1 MTPLRMSALDPL
13 RILIVEDDPL
23 VRADLADCLQ
33 EAGYQVVGEA
43 GTQHQ
48 ALTVL
53 SATEPDLVLLDIHLE
68 SGQEGIEIAREM
80 NARYL
85 IPFIYLTAL
94 IDDKTLTDV
103 SDTLPAGFVV
113 KPFDEGRLKAAIEI
127 ARRTYY
133 AVLEPHWRRQEDIFS
148 DLPEP
153 LTRRETELLGLLC
166 QGKTYRHMAEE
177 LFVSINTVKT
187 HLKNLY
193 LKLQVRN
200 RAEAIVKVKGW
211 QG

>member
-1 MTPLRMSALDPL
+1 MSVPEPFFM
-13 RILIVEDDPL
+13 LIVEDDPL

-33 EAGYQVVGEA
+33 EAGYQVIGEA
-43 GTQHQ
+43 GTKAD
-48 ALTVL
+48 ALAQL
-53 SATEPDLVLLDIHLE
+53 RETEPDLVLLDIHLE
-68 SGQEGIEIAREM
+68 RGQEGIEIAREI
-80 NARYL
+80 NAQYL

-94 IDDKTLTDV
+94 IDEKTLSDV

-133 AVLEPHWRRQEDIFS
+133 AVLEPHWRRQEDLLPH
-148 DLPEP
+148 LPEP
-153 LTRRETELLGLLC
+153 LTQRETELLTLLC
-166 QGKTYRHMAEE
+166 EGKTYRRMAEE

-193 LKLQVRN
+193 LKLQVSN
-200 RAEAIVKVKGW
+200 RAEAILKVKGW
-211 QG
+211 QGN